1 MNSKKAA
8 VLQRGLFVFVAAAL
22 VSAPVTGVFGEE
34 KKLEIGKWYPT
45 LEAGFNL
52 TQSAYSD
59 NWAGGD
65 KGSVVWTA
73 ILNSTLENQLNEK
86 TNWFNEL
93 KLAFGQTHQQ
103 RANREWD
110 RPEKSTDL
118 VQYETVL
125 RFTLG
130 WHLDPYASGR
140 FESQFHDASDPYGR
154 TLMLNPVELK
164 EAVGF
169 ARHII
174 NEEDRSLLSRL
185 GVAFRQTNRRL
196 FSDPAPSDATESEF
210 AHDGGVEWVT
220 DYKTKVFEDKVSWTS
235 KLIVFQPIFSSEKPT
250 FEDLTADQLTASGVD
265 ADVADFTTMVDIDWE
280 NVFTT
285 QITKIISV
293 NLYVRWVYDKY
304 DNSVPPKLDE
314 HGDLAN
320 PMDVNAAIRKSGQF
334 KQTLAIGLTYRFL

>member
-1 MNSKKAA
+1 M
-8 VLQRGLFVFVAAAL
+8 VAAAL
-22 VSAPVTGVFGEE
+22 VAAPVTGAFGEE
-34 KKLEIGKWYPT
+34 KELEIGKWYPT

-73 ILNSTLENQLNEK
+73 ILNSTLENQLNTK
-86 TNWFNEL
+86 TNWSNEL

-103 RANREWD
+103 KADREWD
-110 RPEKSTDL
+110 KPEKSTDL

-140 FESQFHDASDPYGR
+140 FESQFYDVSDPGGR
-154 TLMLNPVELK
+154 HLKLNPIVLK
-164 EAVGF
+164 ESVGF
-169 ARHII
+169 AKHII
-174 NEEDRSLLSRL
+174 NEEERSLLSRL

-196 FSDPAPSDATESEF
+196 FTDPAPGDATESEF

-220 DYKTKVFEDKVSWTS
+220 DYKTKVFEDRVSWTS
-235 KLIVFQPIFSSEKPT
+235 KLIVFQPVFYSEKST
-250 FEDLTADQLTASGVD
+250 FEDLAADQLAAAGVD
-265 ADVADFTTMVDIDWE
+265 SDVANFTTAVDVDWE

-293 NLYVRWVYDKY
+293 NLYVRWIYDKY
-304 DNSVPPKLDE
+304 DNSVPPQVDE
-314 HGDLAN
+314 NGDLIN
-320 PMDVNAAIRKSGQF
+320 PAGVNAAIRKSGQF